1 MPTTING
8 TKMLMVYRIIKLNSY
23 LCVGFQKTLE
33 KYTKAEK
40 KQQQIQKDTY
50 CISLNSINIFR
61 VLFHIGIVYVYVF
74 APSLMDGVSA
84 AAASLFHIY
93 TEHFD

>member
-1 MPTTING
+1 MPTTTNG
-8 TKMLMVYRIIKLNSY
+8 TKMLMVYRIIKLNPY

-61 VLFHIGIVYVYVF
+61 VLFHIGIVYVF